1 MKNAISTV
9 IPNVPVS
16 EGDKHYSL
24 TEYIKHYREKQG
36 LPADIGARV
45 LNISEADY
53 VLLEQGK
60 FPITGEMLLLLIKIY
75 NMPRRLKNIILNP
88 DRPELAKIITEL
100 RLKAGRTQAD
110 TAATLKIAQQTYA
123 GYETGRNLPDINTL
137 IRIADL
143 YDVSLDH
150 LTGRYVKQN

>member
-1 MKNAISTV
+1 MKNAISTT
-9 IPNVPVS
+9 IPNVPIT
-16 EGDKHYSL
+16 EGEKNYSL

-36 LPADIGARV
+36 LPTDIGARV
-45 LNISEADY
+45 LNISEENY
-53 VLLEQGK
+53 ILLEQGK

-75 NMPRRLKNIILNP
+75 NMPKRLKNVILNP
-88 DRPELAKIITEL
+88 NRPELAKILTEL

-110 TAATLKIAQQTYA
+110 TAATIGIAQQTYA
-123 GYETGRNLPDINTL
+123 GYETGRNEPDVKTL
-137 IRIADL
+137 IRIADI